1 MDKRPDLRLI
11 LWHNV
16 SALMRASWGRENLTR
31 LSKEAGLGPGTVSRL
46 KACETHVQTDTLD
59 AIASV
64 FDLHAWQLLV
74 PNIEPGNAPVLQ
86 LASPAERKLY
96 KKFLEFKRAMLEDD
110 EEEVAGRLP
119 STPASRPLED

>member
-31 LSKEAGLGPGTVSRL
+31 LSKKAGLGPGTVSRL

-64 FDLHAWQLLV
+64 FELHAWQLLV

-96 KKFLEFKRAMLEDD
+96 TKFLEFAQAMLKEG

-119 STPASRPLED
+119 SRIAGRPPED